1 MILQWEGIHNDPYFI
16 AFITNLMLLLCV
28 YALNTLLLSLC
39 IYALNTFITFIMCLC
54 FKYFIAFT
62 MCFNDLNTLLF
73 LLRVYSFH
81 YVFNTFTMCLCG
93 WE

>member
-1 MILQWEGIHNDPYFI
+1 MILQWKGIHNDPYFI
-16 AFITNLMLLLCV
+16 DFITNLMLLLHV

-73 LLRVYSFH
+73 LLMTH
-81 YVFNTFTMCLCG
+81 YLKL
-93 WE
+93 